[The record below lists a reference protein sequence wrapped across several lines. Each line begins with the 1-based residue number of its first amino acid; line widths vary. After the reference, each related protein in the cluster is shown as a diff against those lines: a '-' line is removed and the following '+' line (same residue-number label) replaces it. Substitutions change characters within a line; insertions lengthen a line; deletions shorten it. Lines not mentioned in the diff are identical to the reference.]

1 MMHSPWSREREL
13 EVYFEDLNIEP
24 TKQDGRP
31 SEQASIFSSPL
42 PAYDAVVDCGLLLNR
57 EMIDILQR
65 NLNASFGLLRRL
77 AGARCVSEIIALQA
91 AHFNNQVAA
100 LIAQTQE
107 LADLSIKATSGIF
120 RSSITERW

>member
-1 MMHSPWSREREL
+1 MHSPWSREREL
-13 EVYFEDLNIEP
+13 EVYFEDLNIEL
-24 TKQDGRP
+24 TKQDGRL
-31 SEQASIFSSPL
+31 SEQASVFSSPF
-42 PAYDAVVDCGLLLNR
+42 PAYDSVVDCGLLLNR

-77 AGARCVSEIIALQA
+77 AGARCISEIIALQA

-107 LADLSIKATSGIF
+107 LADLSIKATSSIF